1 METKTKTIARRFTIL
16 LMTLLL
22 SYACSKDS
30 ADLEEIPEASN
41 PDTNSNPDT
50 EINRNF
56 QAVVDNGGDFDPT
69 TTSEQQTNTAEDN
82 EVIDGE
88 VWNCTTTTYS
98 ALSPGGGDKG
108 FPLFN
113 PNASVIYPGSLLQ
126 GSSLKNATPDII
138 AVERAGGTISYDL
151 NNGNTSSSFSV
162 DKVAKSSIQDAMNQ
176 IIANS
181 PSDLPA
187 NFVFTYSQVSSEE
200 SMAFNMGVD
209 YESAFKSI
217 SADFGFSQ
225 DKSYNRILVELNQS
239 FYTMSFDIPTS
250 LDGLFDASVSSDDLA
265 RYVGPGNPATYI
277 SDVTY
282 GRIYYMLIE
291 STSSYTE
298 MEAAVSAEFSG
309 VAASAEVDI
318 DASYISDLSEL
329 KVKVMAFGGES
340 SSTLLSVGNNNLSEL
355 VALLAKSATIS
366 TGLPISYVVRSVKSN
381 QIVGV
386 QLATEYDVTT
396 CTPAAPGG
404 EPTYTAFWKGEVL
417 ERMGPVGAGFA
428 VQGTDMVLISKDGK
442 QFMKS
447 NNVRLEGPFPIEEL
461 GTTGE
466 YPFGD
471 VGVGAA
477 CNIGGNI
484 QPEGTIMVISSD
496 GQYFSYILAN
506 GMWLNKEPII
516 KLITDTKRQNENP
529 FINRGGVGAMFFEN
543 STARWMFDINGQGFA
558 LYNRTNNGSFEN
570 YQNTDSWP
578 TDSTMPFDRIGGGVG
593 FYIGAE
599 RFMLMFDSTGTEYI
613 IVPEIGSG
621 ALFGPFEL

>member
-1 METKTKTIARRFTIL
+1 MKTKTIIRQLAVVF
-16 LMTLLL
+16 MATLFLN
-22 SYACSKDS
+22 ACSKDS
-30 ADLEEIPEASN
+30 TDSTESPEVSN
-41 PDTNSNPDT
+41 TDPDT
-50 EINRNF
+50 EIDRDF

-69 TTSEQQTNTAEDN
+69 TTSEEEVSIEESN
-82 EVIDGE
+82 EIIDGE
-88 VWNCTTTTYS
+88 VWNCTTKTYS

-126 GSSLKNATPDII
+126 GKSLKNATPDVI

-151 NNGNTSSSFSV
+151 NNGNTASSFSV
-162 DKVAKSSIQDAMNQ
+162 EKVTKSSIQNAMNQ
-176 IIANS
+176 IIANA

-187 NFVFTYSQVSSEE
+187 NFVFTYSQVSSEQ
-200 SMAFNMGVD
+200 SLAFNMGVD
-209 YESAFKSI
+209 YETAFKSI

-250 LDGLFDASVSSDDLA
+250 LEGLFDESVSADDLA
-265 RYVGPGNPATYI
+265 KYVGPGNPATYI

-298 MEAAVSAEFSG
+298 MEAAVSAEFNG
-309 VAASAEVDI
+309 VAASADIDI

-329 KVKVMAFGGES
+329 KIKVMAFGGES
-340 SSTLLSVGNNNLSEL
+340 TSTLLSVGNSNLSEL
-355 VALLAKSATIS
+355 VALLAKSTTIS

-396 CTPAAPGG
+396 CEPAGPGG

-417 ERMGPVGAGFA
+417 ERMGPVGAGYA
-428 VQGTDMVLISKDGK
+428 EQGTDMVLISKDGK

-461 GTTGE
+461 GTMGD

-477 CNIGGNI
+477 CNIDGNNEEE
-484 QPEGTIMVISSD
+484 PTVMVVSSD
-496 GQYFSYILAN
+496 GQFFSYILPN
-506 GMWLNKEPII
+506 GRWLSKEPII
-516 KLITDTKRQNENP
+516 NLITEDERQDENP
-529 FINRGGVGAMFFEN
+529 FINRGGVGAMFFN
-543 STARWMFDINGQGFA
+543 SSVSRWMFDINGDGYA
-558 LYNRTNNGSFEN
+558 MYNRTNNGEFSI
-570 YQNTDSWP
+570 YNTTNLWGVNN
-578 TDSTMPFDRIGGGVG
+578 TLPFDRIGGGVG
-593 FYIGAE
+593 FFIGSK
-599 RFMLMFDSTGTEYI
+599 RYFVMFDSTGTQYVVNEEGGE
-613 IVPEIGSG
+613 V
-621 ALFGPFEL
+621 FGPFEL